1 MTEKIPGTDVLLLTA
16 VKDELDVVLKAESD
30 WKHHEDSKGF
40 DYYTRKVVGTGG
52 NEFSVA
58 VARPID
64 MGGDFAANLA
74 TRLVGEIR
82 PRCLS
87 MIGICAGRKKEVF
100 LGDVVVADRVFRYD
114 SGKLKA
120 FREGRERKEDVFQDI
135 RAYNLR
141 PLWIQKAQDFPSDW
155 INTIK
160 AERPLTYNS
169 QEMWLLYALDA
180 FESGEGINPVE
191 LADRKLKCPNWKT
204 VLERLEKKSLIQ
216 VGNNLKLKSKGKKLV
231 AEHRIRHI
239 DGIPPE
245 PGKPEVHVGPMGT
258 GSQVKQDPDLFP
270 TISRY
275 MRKILAVDMEAAAIG
290 MVAGIENTDS
300 CIIAKA
306 VSDYGD
312 PDKNDHFRSYAIEAS
327 YRFLMAFLK
336 ENLRDIP
343 VNADHE
349 EISTVGEN
357 SRCGSS
363 KSSEEQEEQFEKL
376 LSWLNRLI
384 DGEFRNMMHSLLS
397 VEQQNALPSP
407 VAQIG
412 RGDFLGVM
420 KVYGLCK
427 VEKYLLKKYPDRF
440 SPGNSQKQVE
450 TGKKESHIGFNQP
463 GWTVQ
468 NVYQAHGDVVVKN
481 DSKEKEK

>member
-1 MTEKIPGTDVLLLTA
+1 MTEKISGTDVLLLTA

-30 WKHHEDSKGF
+30 WKHQEDSKGF

-74 TRLVGEIR
+74 TRLISEIR

-87 MIGICAGRKKEVF
+87 MIGICAGWKKEVF
-100 LGDVVVADRVFRYD
+100 LGDVVVAERVFRYD
-114 SGKLKA
+114 AGKLKA
-120 FREGRERKEDVFQDI
+120 FREDREKKEDVFHDI
-135 RAYNLR
+135 RAYNLK

-155 INTIK
+155 TNTIK

-180 FESGEGINPVE
+180 FESGEGNNPVE
-191 LADRKLKCPNWKT
+191 LADRKIKCPNWKT
-204 VLERLEKKSLIQ
+204 VLERLEKKNLIQ
-216 VGNNLKLKSKGKKLV
+216 VGSNLKLKPKGKKLV

-239 DGIPPE
+239 DGIPE
-245 PGKPEVHVGPMGT
+245 PDKPEVHVGPMGT

-290 MVAGIENTDS
+290 MVAEIENTDS

-312 PDKNDHFRSYAIEAS
+312 PDKNDHFRFYAIEAS

-336 ENLRDIP
+336 ENLP
-343 VNADHE
+343 
-349 EISTVGEN
+349 VGEN
-357 SRCGSS
+357 SRCDSS

-384 DGEFRNMMHSLLS
+384 DGEFRNMIFVILT
-397 VEQQNALPSP
+397 VEQQNTLPSP

-412 RGDFLGVM
+412 RGDFLGAM

-440 SPGNSQKQVE
+440 SPGNSQKQAE

-468 NVYQAHGDVVVKN
+468 NVYQAHGDVVVKK
-481 DSKEKEK
+481 DSKE